1 VDAAPPSDPGTLT
14 TPADGLAAQLTDL
27 YPALRR
33 FAACTADRD
42 LDPDELVQ
50 EAFVRIFDRWGD
62 TPGLRGPNAVA
73 GPDDLGAYA
82 RRTIVNLVANER
94 RSRGRARAAWNRQ
107 TASAALSH
115 PDYPSHLAAV
125 LDQVSPTDRA
135 LLLLVDVEGMST
147 GDAAAMVGITPV
159 SARARLSRARR
170 RLRSALADQRDA
182 EDRKAVSDD
191 DH

>member
-14 TPADGLAAQLTDL
+14 SPADGLAAQLTDL

-50 EAFVRIFDRWGD
+50 EAFVRVFNRWAG
-62 TPGLRGPNAVA
+62 AV
-73 GPDDLGAYA
+73 GPDDLGAYV

-107 TASAALSH
+107 RAMAEPEH

-147 GDAAAMVGITPV
+147 GDAATMVGLTPV
-159 SARARLSRARR
+159 GARARLSRARR
-170 RLRSALADQRDA
+170 KLRGALTDQPEPDH
-182 EDRKAVSDD
+182 RKAVPDD
-191 DH
+191 GH